1 MMTFGIDFDMELL
14 NGDSRDDVESGGF
27 YFDSLMRH
35 LDVRLDKFPSMFTLQ
50 GVRGL
55 KAGALSTYLIWHL

>member
-35 LDVRLDKFPSMFTLQ
+35 LFNFIFVRFPTD
-50 GVRGL
+50 
-55 KAGALSTYLIWHL
+55 LSPVSQCHPGDSWP